1 MRTQPIR
8 RWLVL
13 VLLAAFLAPALVI
26 GALVIWRDAPG
37 GATGGVASAL
47 RADAARW
54 TDPTWQAT
62 TGASLAR
69 RGVEFVLVDG
79 AGREVYRSTPDPY
92 AAQEHARPVL
102 FTRRVVVTDDA
113 GATLGTAYLYGIQ
126 GLREIWF
133 IPLAGIGMI
142 ALILTAVGWFVD
154 RTVAQPLAATAGA
167 ARQVAEGDLDVHL
180 PNSPVREVAT
190 VNQAFV
196 GMSAALREALR
207 HEAALEQERRLFI
220 GAVAHDLRTPLFA
233 LRGYLDG
240 LATGVANTPEKTAR
254 YIGSAQEKAATLEH
268 LIADLFEYTRLE
280 YLDQTP
286 RRDPVDL
293 GALLRRLVEGAQPQA
308 EAKGV
313 TLVFAAPPDTGD
325 KGQGMIEG
333 DAYQLTRAIENLLD
347 NALRHTPAAGRI
359 EVAWHLEEGR
369 AVFTVRDTGAGIAP
383 ADLPHIFT
391 PLYRGESSR
400 NRRTGGAGLGL
411 TTARRILLA
420 HGGDLAAT
428 NAPDGGAIFTGSLL
442 RPSFTDTLTPT
453 AALPYA
459 DRP

>member
-13 VLLAAFLAPALVI
+13 VLLGAFVAPALVI
-26 GALVIWRDAPG
+26 GVLVASRDVPG
-37 GATGGVASAL
+37 GVTDQLEAAL
-47 RADAARW
+47 RADVDRW
-54 TDPTWQAT
+54 GDPAWQAT
-62 TGASLAR
+62 TGATLATP
-69 RGVEFVLVDG
+69 GVEFILVDG
-79 AGREVYRSTPDPY
+79 TGREVYRSTADPY
-92 AAQEHARPVL
+92 NPDEPARPGL
-102 FTRRVVVTDDA
+102 ITRRVIVADGT
-113 GATLGTAYLYGIQ
+113 GATRGTAYFFITQ

-142 ALILTAVGWFVD
+142 ALVLTAVGWFVD
-154 RTVAQPLAATAGA
+154 RTVVRPLAATAMA

-180 PNSPVREVAT
+180 PDSPVREVAT
-190 VNQAFV
+190 VNEAFV
-196 GMSAALREALR
+196 GMGAALREALR

-254 YIGSAQEKAATLEH
+254 YIGSAQEKAATLER

-286 RRDPVDL
+286 RRDPIDL

-313 TLVFAAPPDTGD
+313 ALAFVAPPEADAT
-325 KGQGMIEG
+325 QQTALEG

-347 NALRHTPAAGRI
+347 NALRHTPASGRI
-359 EVAWHLEEGR
+359 EVAWHLEEDR
-369 AVFTVRDTGAGIAP
+369 AVFTVRDSGAGIAP

-420 HGGDLAAT
+420 HGGDLAAA
-428 NAPDGGAIFTGSLL
+428 NAPDGGAIFTGSLV
-442 RPSFTDTLTPT
+442 RPTFALAPAPAT
-453 AALPYA
+453 APGLA
-459 DRP
+459 DQS